1 MFSCKTAYAF
11 IKTLSPAW
19 QMVCLLTCLSMQYT
33 KVLKA
38 AAILAILVLIVT
50 ILVYAR
56 PFLVPITF
64 AALLAMLLLPVA
76 NWLQSKG
83 IWEALA
89 VLLSILALVAF
100 LALVIFFVSWQI
112 SDIAENASKIEAQVR
127 EKYQEVQRLVAQE
140 FGISPKEQ
148 QQMIEAQQSSAS
160 GKMSATITG
169 FLSGLGTLLTNLLL
183 VLVYIFL
190 FIYFRGR
197 IKGFILRLVPEER
210 REKALAA
217 IQGSQQVAQQYLSGL
232 SMMIVGLWIMYGIG
246 FSIIGVENAL
256 FFAILCGL
264 LEIVPFV
271 GNITGTIL
279 TLGMSLV
286 QGGGLDLVIG
296 ILITYALVQ
305 FIQTYLLEPLV
316 VGAEVNINPMAT
328 IIGLVAGEMIWGI
341 PGMILAMPLMGIA
354 RIVCGHVP
362 ALEPY
367 AYLIGQEK
375 KESRW
380 KKKSGEFAEKVKKL
394 FKRKG

>member
-1 MFSCKTAYAF
+1 
-11 IKTLSPAW
+11 
-19 QMVCLLTCLSMQYT
+19 MQYT

-38 AAILAILVLIVT
+38 AAILAILALIVT

-83 IWEALA
+83 IGEALA

-160 GKMSATITG
+160 GKMSAMITG

-197 IKGFILRLVPEER
+197 IKGFILRLVPRER

-217 IQGSQQVAQQYLSGL
+217 IQGSQQVAQRYLSGL
-232 SMMIVGLWIMYGIG
+232 SMMIVGLWIMYSIG
-246 FSIIGVENAL
+246 FSIIGVENAF

-264 LEIVPFV
+264 LEIIPFV

-279 TLGMSLV
+279 TLAMSLV
-286 QGGGLDLVIG
+286 QGGGLNLVIG

-354 RIVCGHVP
+354 RIVCEHVP

-375 KESRW
+375 RKAAGR
-380 KKKSGEFAEKVKKL
+380 KKQGNL
-394 FKRKG
+394 LRR